1 MLKITL
7 NVSAIDITNALTN
20 YVTKNSNRF
29 KHVNAPN
36 NTADIGILNSN
47 TWAKSGD
54 FPTVLKKFKS
64 VGKYLNSQTLIYPAE
79 GEKECHHLVILT

>member
-1 MLKITL
+1 MEIFTGF
-7 NVSAIDITNALTN
+7 N
-20 YVTKNSNRF
+20 
-29 KHVNAPN
+29 HVNAPN